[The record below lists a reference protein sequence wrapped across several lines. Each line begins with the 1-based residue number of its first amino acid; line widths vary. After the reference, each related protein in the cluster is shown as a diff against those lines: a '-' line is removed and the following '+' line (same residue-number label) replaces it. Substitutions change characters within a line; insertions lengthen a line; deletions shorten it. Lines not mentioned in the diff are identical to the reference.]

1 MYNSNIRHR
10 RKPSSRHRPGAP
22 KTVIPAQ
29 AETYSSGFGMAGAKY
44 GRWAH
49 GSAMA
54 EWVPPCAGVTVV
66 IVKADILRL
75 GALDQ
80 RFNVIESIGVLHHMD
95 QPMAG
100 WQVLAGLLKPGRVMQ
115 TGLYNEI
122 ALQPVVRAR
131 QMIRQW
137 GLGSGP
143 GDIREARWRLMLDR
157 QNPEV
162 AALLRPLPRRPGRSR
177 FRQPGDIRAGKSRLF
192 WLHVSGLAT
201 ALRLRLIW

>member
-49 GSAMA
+49 GSATA

-75 GALDQ
+75 AALDQ
-80 RFNVIESIGVLHHMD
+80 RFDVIESIGVLHHMD

-137 GLGSGP
+137 GLAPVRVISARRGGGLCWISKTP
-143 GDIREARWRLMLDR
+143 RWRLYCDRFPDDPDGLDFDNWAIFE
-157 QNPEV
+157 QENPGYFGSMYRV
-162 AALLRPLPRRPGRSR
+162 WLRHYG
-177 FRQPGDIRAGKSRLF
+177 
-192 WLHVSGLAT
+192 
-201 ALRLRLIW
+201 